1 MTVRTLSAL
10 FFVIL
15 TTACATRTAETNP
28 QGEARAVQEQPEYG
42 PNGPIFTPVAR
53 PKQPGA
59 RPAETTAAEMIPQIL
74 RRRETE
80 LIAEQERVRKL
91 EAELGR
97 AVQHIDELRSA
108 CAAARK
114 EADALKAERD
124 AALTKARE
132 RDEMLVAMAL
142 SRAEA
147 ERDAIEEK
155 IRFERALASAAQRGV
170 LLDPKTG
177 QQVGLNATELQ
188 AAASRPAVASAQPH
202 AKEPAEPHHEDSHD
216 SSKDKD
222 HK

>member
-1 MTVRTLSAL
+1 MTVRTLPAL

-15 TTACATRTAETNP
+15 TSGCAVRAADPNP
-28 QGEARAVQEQPEYG
+28 QGAARAVQEQPEYG
-42 PNGPIFTPVAR
+42 PNGPVFAPVAR

-59 RPAETTAAEMIPQIL
+59 RPAETSAAETIPQIL
-74 RRRETE
+74 RRREAE
-80 LIAEQERVRKL
+80 LIAEQERAKKL

-97 AVQHIDELRSA
+97 ALQHIDELRSA

-114 EADALKAERD
+114 ESDALKAERD

-142 SRAEA
+142 SKAEA

-188 AAASRPAVASAQPH
+188 SAASRPAMASAQPH
-202 AKEPAEPHHEDSHD
+202 AKEPAQPPHEGPHD
-216 SSKDKD
+216 SPKDKD